1 MLTSNRI
8 SRQLAEYLRYKR
20 SLGYLLTSD
29 ETVLNSFVRHS
40 LHLGYDGPLTRDIAL
55 SWICNSK
62 AATNKSR
69 GRRLEVL
76 APFAKFVASF
86 DSEAEILPG
95 RMFGNPHLRTVPYIY
110 TEGEALRLMAE
121 CKTLYSADGLRPL
134 AVATA
139 IGLLWSTGLRTSEL
153 TNLRIKDV
161 DLHENLLHIWASKF
175 KKDRIV
181 PISESASAELSQY
194 KKMIEERMGTR
205 HGNEPFFVT
214 DRGKPLTSRSLAYAF
229 KLIRDCIGA
238 EPMGHPVVRLMDFR
252 HSFACR
258 TIMEWLQSGKDVNAN
273 ILQLSTYLGHSKVE
287 DTYWYLSA
295 TPQML
300 GLIGS
305 LYESEFGGAMTH
317 N

>member
-8 SRQLAEYLRYKR
+8 SGQLAEYLRYKR
-20 SLGYLLTSD
+20 SLGYLLTR
-29 ETVLNSFVRHS
+29 EEAMLNSFVRHT
-40 LHLGYDGPLTRDIAL
+40 LLLGYDGPLTRDIAL
-55 SWICNSK
+55 SWVCNSK

-76 APFAKFVASF
+76 APFVKFVASF
-86 DSEAEILPG
+86 DNEAEVLPG

-110 TEGEALRLMAE
+110 TEREVLQLMDE
-121 CKTLYSADGLRPL
+121 CKILYSTDGLRPL
-134 AVATA
+134 TVATA

-161 DLHENLLHIWASKF
+161 DLQQGLLYIWASKF

-194 KKMIEERMGTR
+194 RKMIEERMRAR
-205 HGNEPFFVT
+205 HDDELFFVT
-214 DRGKPLTSRSLAYAF
+214 DRSRPLTSRSLAYAF

-238 EPMGHPVVRLMDFR
+238 EPMGYPAVRLMDFR

-258 TIMEWLQSGKDVNAN
+258 TVMGWLQSGKDVNAN
-273 ILQLSTYLGHSKVE
+273 ILQLSTYLGHSKVQ

-300 GLIGS
+300 DLTGS
-305 LYESEFGGAMTH
+305 LYESKFGGGCDE
-317 N
+317 